1 MAKSGCE
8 ARAFCLEYSR
18 AFSSLSDEAACA
30 EQSTDDETQSI
41 RVRGRVLSMEKT
53 EDFAKV
59 LERLKLEYEELEA
72 LRAAADALR
81 TFRVRRV
88 DVRFD

>member
-1 MAKSGCE
+1 MRRTRFVLNILG
-8 ARAFCLEYSR
+8 

-30 EQSTDDETQSI
+30 EQSTDDETRCS
-41 RVRGRVLSMEKT
+41 RYEAHNMEKA

-59 LERLKLEYEELEA
+59 LERLKLEFEELEA

-81 TFRVRRV
+81 AFRVKCV

>member
-1 MAKSGCE
+1 
-8 ARAFCLEYSR
+8 
-18 AFSSLSDEAACA
+18 
-30 EQSTDDETQSI
+30 
-41 RVRGRVLSMEKT
+41 MEKA

-59 LERLKLEYEELEA
+59 LERLKREYEELEA

-81 TFRVRRV
+81 TFRVRQV

>member
-1 MAKSGCE
+1 
-8 ARAFCLEYSR
+8 
-18 AFSSLSDEAACA
+18 
-30 EQSTDDETQSI
+30 
-41 RVRGRVLSMEKT
+41 MEKA

-59 LERLKLEYEELEA
+59 LERLRVEYEELEA

-81 TFRVRRV
+81 VFRVRCV

>member
-1 MAKSGCE
+1 
-8 ARAFCLEYSR
+8 
-18 AFSSLSDEAACA
+18 
-30 EQSTDDETQSI
+30 
-41 RVRGRVLSMEKT
+41 MEKA

-59 LERLKLEYEELEA
+59 MERLRVEFEELEA

-81 TFRVRRV
+81 AFRVKRV

>member
-1 MAKSGCE
+1 
-8 ARAFCLEYSR
+8 
-18 AFSSLSDEAACA
+18 
-30 EQSTDDETQSI
+30 
-41 RVRGRVLSMEKT
+41 MEKT

-59 LERLKLEYEELEA
+59 LERLKREYEELEA

-81 TFRVRRV
+81 TFRVWQV